1 MAILT
6 LRDISLA
13 FGKPLLFEK
22 ADLEVEEGERLCLV
36 GRNGAGKS
44 TLLRLIK
51 DDIKPDSGRIFRQ
64 PGLKIGALS
73 QEIPRVIHGT
83 IVDVISSRLIR
94 FSTDE
99 SSPIW
104 EIQTRVEEIISRFK
118 LSPDAL
124 FETLSA
130 GMKRRVLLARTI
142 AEDPDLLLLDEPTNH
157 MDIPSIEML
166 EDFLIQYRKTLLF
179 VTHDRRFLQNL
190 ATRIIEIDR
199 GRLTSWNCNYS
210 IYLERKQALMEAE
223 EAQNRQF
230 DKKLTKEEAWIR
242 KGIKARRTRDEGR
255 VRKLKKMREER
266 QARREQTGQ
275 VKMRAQEA
283 ERSGKLVLEAENVS
297 YQYGDQSIIKNFS
310 ATVLRGDKIG
320 IVGPNGCG
328 KTTLIQILLQT
339 LEPQAGRIR
348 MGTKVK
354 CAYFDQIRE
363 QLDPEKTVIENITE
377 GGDFIIIDGKSRHAM
392 GYLRD
397 FLFTPDQAR
406 SPVKTLSGG
415 ERNRLLLARLFM
427 KAANLLVLDEPT
439 NDLDTETLE
448 LLEELLL
455 DFQGNVLLVSHDR
468 TFLNNV
474 VTGIY
479 AFEGNG
485 QVFEYVGGYDDWLKQ
500 RKKNEPQLASRPK
513 KKCAKKP
520 KPKPEG
526 PKKLTFRENR
536 ELENIPSLIESL
548 EREHSLLFNRMSDPS
563 FYKNESTEIAYAK
576 ERLESLEAEL
586 EKAYQRWEA
595 LDAMNENSR

>member
-1 MAILT
+1 
-6 LRDISLA
+6 
-13 FGKPLLFEK
+13 
-22 ADLEVEEGERLCLV
+22 
-36 GRNGAGKS
+36 
-44 TLLRLIK
+44 
-51 DDIKPDSGRIFRQ
+51 
-64 PGLKIGALS
+64 
-73 QEIPRVIHGT
+73 
-83 IVDVISSRLIR
+83 
-94 FSTDE
+94 
-99 SSPIW
+99 
-104 EIQTRVEEIISRFK
+104 
-118 LSPDAL
+118 
-124 FETLSA
+124 
-130 GMKRRVLLARTI
+130 
-142 AEDPDLLLLDEPTNH
+142 
-157 MDIPSIEML
+157 
-166 EDFLIQYRKTLLF
+166 
-179 VTHDRRFLQNL
+179 
-190 ATRIIEIDR
+190 
-199 GRLTSWNCNYS
+199 
-210 IYLERKQALMEAE
+210 
-223 EAQNRQF
+223 
-230 DKKLTKEEAWIR
+230 
-242 KGIKARRTRDEGR
+242 
-255 VRKLKKMREER
+255 
-266 QARREQTGQ
+266 
-275 VKMRAQEA
+275 MRAQEA